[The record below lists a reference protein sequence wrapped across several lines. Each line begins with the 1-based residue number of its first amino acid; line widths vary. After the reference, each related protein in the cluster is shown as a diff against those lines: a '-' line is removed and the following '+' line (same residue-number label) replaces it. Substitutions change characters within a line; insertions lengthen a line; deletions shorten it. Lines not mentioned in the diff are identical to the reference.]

1 MKVVVRQ
8 KHRNHVLLL
17 LRRACSRVES
27 SLSRGDSN
35 KTWDD
40 GYPFGGNYWCD
51 YEEKYPLAEELDGSS
66 IWDAPYVIDE
76 NNVDNYPI
84 VPEFTPL
91 IIHIIIYNRNIT
103 ISHSLSQKKVNQI
116 SLLITY
122 P

>member
-91 IIHIIIYNRNIT
+91 IILSLFIIAT
-103 ISHSLSQKKVNQI
+103 LLSVTLSHKRKSTRYL
-116 SLLITY
+116 Y
-122 P
+122 